1 MSARFLFTCWPFTG
15 HVFGQLG
22 IATALRERGHQVAF
36 YTGESARPTIE
47 AAGFEV
53 FGFRSVDEE
62 RAYDNVRRLE
72 SRDQRRPPNPLEVA
86 RAFMDWLV
94 ETIPA
99 QMADLEPLIEDWRPD
114 ALATDLS
121 LWAPIVILHEKS
133 PVPIALSSTFMGPLI
148 PGPDAPPWGLGLAPP
163 RNRAARA
170 ASTAVTRL
178 TELAGT
184 RLRRRVDALRAAHGI
199 PPMGCS
205 VNEYTARLP
214 LYLVGNVR
222 ELDYG
227 RRDLPTSVQ
236 YVGPCLW
243 HPPEPPDATAWL
255 DALPTVRPWVH
266 VSEGTLHSGDP
277 FILRA
282 AADGLAGAPLEAV
295 LTTGGHRDPEA
306 IGLGLPAPNIH
317 VRRWVSHA
325 ELIPRCAAVVTAG
338 GAATILAAVQA
349 GVPVVV
355 VPTTW
360 DKPDNARRVLD
371 AGVGVR
377 LSPRRLTPAALRA
390 AVEHVLGEPAYRS
403 AAMEAA
409 RRLAAAPGAPR
420 AAKLLEALAPA
431 RIGATGGAA
440 R

>member
-1 MSARFLFTCWPFTG
+1 MSARLLFTCWPFTG

-22 IATALRERGHQVAF
+22 IATALRERGHCVAF
-36 YTGESARPTIE
+36 LTGESARSTIE
-47 AAGFEV
+47 EAGFEV
-53 FGFRSVDEE
+53 FGFRHVDEE
-62 RAYDNVRRLE
+62 HAHRNVRALE
-72 SRDQRRPPNPLEVA
+72 TRDQRRPPNPRDVA
-86 RAFMDWLV
+86 RAFMDWMV

-99 QMADLEPLIEDWRPD
+99 QMADLEPVLGEWRPD
-114 ALATDLS
+114 VLATDLS
-121 LWAPIVILHEKS
+121 FWAPIVVLHEKG

-148 PGPDAPPWGLGLAPP
+148 PGPDAPPWGMGMAPARTRP
-163 RNRAARA
+163 ERARA
-170 ASTAVTRL
+170 AALDRITDL
-178 TELAGT
+178 LGT
-184 RLRRRVDALRAAHGI
+184 RLRRRVDMHRAAHGLG
-199 PPMGCS
+199 PMGCS
-205 VNEYTARLP
+205 VNAYTARLP

-227 RRDLPTSVQ
+227 RRDLPESVQ

-243 HPPEPPDATAWL
+243 HPPDAPAAAAWL
-255 DALPTVRPWVH
+255 DGLPTERPWVH

-282 AADGLAGAPLEAV
+282 AAEGLAGAPLEAV

-306 IGLGLPAPNIH
+306 IGLGSPAPNVH

-338 GAATILAAVQA
+338 GAATILSALQA

-360 DKPDNARRVLD
+360 DKPDNARRVLE

-377 LSPRRLTPAALRA
+377 VSPRRLTPERLRA
-390 AVEHVLGEPAYRS
+390 AVERVLDEPGYR
-403 AAMEAA
+403 AAAADAA

-420 AAKLLEALAPA
+420 AAELLEALAPA
-431 RIGATGGAA
+431 RIPETGGAA